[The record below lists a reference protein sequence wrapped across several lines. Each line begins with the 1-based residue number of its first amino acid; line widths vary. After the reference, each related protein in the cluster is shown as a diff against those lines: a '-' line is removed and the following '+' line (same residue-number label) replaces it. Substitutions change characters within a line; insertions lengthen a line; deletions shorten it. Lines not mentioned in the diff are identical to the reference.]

1 MAVEKKYTVKVT
13 DRAKFMLGNHVDF
26 IAQISVKAAKDTRNE
41 IMRAMRSLTYMPERF
56 PYIDDESVIPNKYH
70 KMCIAKWYAVI
81 YEIKDDKVFVDYI
94 VDCRQDY
101 NWLLQ

>member
-1 MAVEKKYTVKVT
+1 
-13 DRAKFMLGNHVDF
+13 MLGNHVNF
-26 IAQISVKAAKDTRNE
+26 IARISVKAAKDTQNE